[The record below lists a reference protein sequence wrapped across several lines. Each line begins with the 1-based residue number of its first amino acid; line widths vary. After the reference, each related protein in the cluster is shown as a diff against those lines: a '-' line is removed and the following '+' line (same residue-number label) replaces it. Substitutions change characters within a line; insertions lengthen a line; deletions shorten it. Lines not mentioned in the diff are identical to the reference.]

1 MPYLDIPA
9 NCTAIKAAELTLPK
23 ASNFYKA
30 VLASGNETFIAAH
43 QGVDGDEVIIYET
56 EPTVSQSPK
65 HDIRYVERLYV
76 RFDSEDRYMPEVFSL
91 RPDFPEVPHLMLSQN
106 EYPRQFCIYEIP
118 YSELKLNWRA
128 KVFLEDIRNWLT
140 LTAKD
145 ELHQF
150 DQPLEPFMLGYG
162 TRIILPAKY
171 HSSRELYFYLAN
183 KNAGRLTYLSTHT
196 KISRRGERQMGFIT
210 IQFTL
215 PPQVQTMVRFSPTN
229 LLALDQLLKKAGVNF
244 IDDYLNPY
252 LKKASQNQEFASKDD
267 GLILLITV
275 PKLRHKDDTS
285 PLVEIVCF
293 AINND
298 TIERICLKTGVLIRG
313 GGKDRKSVV

>member
-30 VLASGNETFIAAH
+30 ILASGNETFIAAH

-298 TIERICLKTGVLIRG
+298 TIEALHSELLVHFNL
-313 GGKDRKSVV
+313 VNL